1 MNNPYVD
8 VRNVRRTYGDDVAV
22 DDVSFQIARGEVFGL
37 LGPNGAGK
45 TTLLRIL
52 NTVLPADEGD
62 VTIDGLSVRRD
73 PAGVRARIGVCP
85 QSLAIYE
92 DLTGRENLVFF
103 GRLAG
108 LSRSVANA
116 SAGRV
121 LGIGRPD
128 GPRRRPR

>member
-1 MNNPYVD
+1 MTDAYVD

-45 TTLLRIL
+45 TTLLRVL

-62 VTIDGLSVRRD
+62 VTIDGISVRRD
-73 PAGVRARIGVCP
+73 PAGVRARLGVCP

-103 GRLAG
+103 GRLG
-108 LSRSVANA
+108 RTFSR
-116 SAGRV
+116 
-121 LGIGRPD
+121 
-128 GPRRRPR
+128 